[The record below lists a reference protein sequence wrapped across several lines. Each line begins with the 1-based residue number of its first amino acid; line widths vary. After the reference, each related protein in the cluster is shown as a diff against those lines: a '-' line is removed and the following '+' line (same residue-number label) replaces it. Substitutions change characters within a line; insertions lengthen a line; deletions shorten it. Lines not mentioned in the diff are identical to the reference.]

1 MHGKNETIIK
11 EENDTFL
18 QLDEIKGEPTTN
30 EMDLLSDHKNPL
42 DFSYE
47 FVEYNDEPPS
57 LSQHAALE
65 TQGVGVDLRPEDRT
79 GAGLYCKFCTLPL
92 QDLGHMKSHCMR
104 KPYKCGA
111 CKQVV
116 ECSGL
121 LAQHV
126 KLHNDK

>member
-47 FVEYNDEPPS
+47 FVEYNDEPSS
-57 LSQHAALE
+57 LSQHVALE
-65 TQGVGVDLRPEDRT
+65 KIKTEDRT